1 MISGRR
7 SARPTLCVRSFK
19 DCIYLGIGRQ
29 ATHAREERTD
39 NNNNKKRLL
48 ELCSTIQY
56 NTILATVLIF
66 RQPTTTFSYIYVSV
80 SLMLYTM
87 QEGTVQS
94 SP

>member
-39 NNNNKKRLL
+39 NNKKATTGTVQYWLRY
-48 ELCSTIQY
+48 STGYSIE
-56 NTILATVLIF
+56 F
-66 RQPTTTFSYIYVSV
+66 RQLTTTFSYIYVCC
-80 SLMLYTM
+80 
-87 QEGTVQS
+87 
-94 SP
+94 